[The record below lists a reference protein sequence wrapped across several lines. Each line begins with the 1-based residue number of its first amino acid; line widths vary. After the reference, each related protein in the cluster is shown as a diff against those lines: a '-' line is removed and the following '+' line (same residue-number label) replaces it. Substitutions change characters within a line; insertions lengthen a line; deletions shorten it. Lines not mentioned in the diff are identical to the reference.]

1 MSPDLL
7 KGWDMKSESK
17 EIEELVES
25 VPVVPDNTVEDVIEV
40 RKWAVMTAMEYW
52 DNKIEAAIETI
63 DPIPYPAH
71 IQTILDTAWYIE
83 KFLMG
88 EFKSG

>member
-1 MSPDLL
+1 
-7 KGWDMKSESK
+7 MKSESK
-17 EIEELVES
+17 EIEAEAVAEVE
-25 VPVVPDNTVEDVIEV
+25 VEYTVEDVVEV
-40 RKWAVMTAMEYW
+40 RKWSVMTAMEYW
-52 DNKIEAAIETI
+52 DNKIESAIETS